1 MQGGAPR
8 HCEEWHPVIARNGTP
23 SLQGMTPR
31 HCERWHPVIARD
43 GAPSLRGMAP
53 RHCEEPATKQST
65 RAFAF
70 PACGCHTGSQLAMT
84 TKDSDYARQAS
95 SSALIFALSRFCPI
109 TQSLI
114 ILSPTSSSHSSLI
127 FGFAS
132 RISFCSFAGHAA
144 THCPL

>member
-1 MQGGAPR
+1 MDRRFIEMNFIYCRDLCKGAPL
-8 HCEEWHPVIARNGTP
+8 VIARNGTP
-23 SLQGMTPR
+23 SLQGMSPR
-31 HCERWHPVIARD
+31 HCERWHPVIAR
-43 GAPSLRGMAP
+43 SLRRSNP
-53 RHCEEPATKQST
+53 RVPL
-65 RAFAF
+65 FF

-114 ILSPTSSSHSSLI
+114 ILSPTFSSHSSLI
-127 FGFAS
+127 FGFES
-132 RISFCSFAGHAA
+132 SISFCSFAEHAA